1 MIVSNP
7 ISYTLVLSPD
17 SRGSISGRLDWD
29 IDEFEEVDQTAEEFL
44 VIYYATSLIL

>member
-7 ISYTLVLSPD
+7 IIYTIVLSPD
-17 SRGSISGRLDWD
+17 SRRSISDRLDWEN
-29 IDEFEEVDQTAEEFL
+29 DEFEEVDQTAEEFL